1 DSNNLSQVCVD
12 FSVRDGDRINHRDAH
27 GLRIL
32 FMTTNSPSEKRLE
45 DLRGQGWKEG
55 VVPGKGVDVA
65 GGPIPRKPG
74 YYGQPV
80 VKPPVWTWEVPLY
93 FFFGGLA
100 GMSAVITSA
109 AVIFHHVDLARA
121 AMWLA
126 AIAGVVLSPVL
137 LIMDLGRPRLFL
149 NMLRV
154 FKHRSAMSM
163 GAWIL
168 SLFGACA
175 VPGLIALE
183 LHAHQTF
190 TGPLDQLLRLAAGLF
205 IFGSAIFGTLLA
217 TYTGVLIGAT
227 AIPAWFSH
235 RTLLPIHF
243 GTAGLGSAAG
253 LLELL
258 GHRIAALNFLGYYAA
273 GVESALLIWLSLDKQ
288 GAANRAIHEHGSG
301 WLIRIGEVLNG
312 PLAIVLRLFD
322 LIPFSALS
330 FLVGALVSRFGW
342 IWVGKIPRSR
352 ELPPHS
358 IRRLRRNLGENE
370 VPAAMS
376 HREQAQRAKAVS
388 SPRARRGFS
397 LPQSEVAAANADGAW
412 RAQSL
417 HRFGR
422 NRCGTIQ
429 KRARR
434 IFPGAANL
442 ARTPSEVVTAQ

>member
-1 DSNNLSQVCVD
+1 
-12 FSVRDGDRINHRDAH
+12 
-27 GLRIL
+27 
-32 FMTTNSPSEKRLE
+32 MTNEAQSEKRLE
-45 DLRGQGWKEG
+45 RLREEAWEKG
-55 VVPGKGVDVA
+55 VVAGRGVDVA

-100 GMSAVITSA
+100 GMSAVIASG
-109 AVIFHHVDLARA
+109 AVLFHHVDLARA

-126 AIAGVVLSPVL
+126 TIAGAVLSPIL

-190 TGPLDQLLRLAAGLF
+190 TGPLDQLLGLAAGLF

-235 RTLLPIHF
+235 CTLLPIHF

-312 PLAIVLRLFD
+312 PLAIVLRLFG
-322 LIPFSALS
+322 LIPFAALS
-330 FLVGALVSRFGW
+330 FLIGALVSRFGW
-342 IWVGKIPRSR
+342 IWVGKISGSDP
-352 ELPPHS
+352 E
-358 IRRLRRNLGENE
+358 
-370 VPAAMS
+370 
-376 HREQAQRAKAVS
+376 AVFAS
-388 SPRARRGFS
+388 
-397 LPQSEVAAANADGAW
+397 Q
-412 RAQSL
+412 
-417 HRFGR
+417 H
-422 NRCGTIQ
+422 
-429 KRARR
+429 
-434 IFPGAANL
+434 
-442 ARTPSEVVTAQ
+442 